1 MSRKSSTLV
10 AIPLSI
16 LCSILVLFT
25 SPNPANAASFGRVI
39 YAQNEITLD
48 QAVNMIRQQTG
59 GRILSARRHNAA
71 EPVYVIKVL
80 LTTGQIKVYRVSV
93 ETGEIK

>member
-1 MSRKSSTLV
+1 MSRKSKALTVL
-10 AIPLSI
+10 PLSI
-16 LCSILVLFT
+16 LCSALILFA
-25 SPNPANAASFGRVI
+25 SPAPASATGFGQAI
-39 YAQNEITLD
+39 YAKNEITLD

-93 ETGEIK
+93 ETGEIR

>member
-1 MSRKSSTLV
+1 MPRKLKALTFL
-10 AIPLSI
+10 PLSI
-16 LCSILVLFT
+16 LCSVLVLYG
-25 SPNPANAASFGRVI
+25 SPVYAGHSRSTTAI
-39 YAQNEITLD
+39 YAKNEITLD

-93 ETGEIK
+93 ETGEIR

>member
-1 MSRKSSTLV
+1 MSRKSSALV
-10 AIPLSI
+10 VVPLSI
-16 LCSILVLFT
+16 VCSILILST
-25 SPNPANAASFGRVI
+25 SPSPANAAGFDRVI

-71 EPVYVIKVL
+71 EPVYIIKVL